1 MHECPRTT
9 RQHSLL
15 IGAAEA
21 TAATARAAM
30 AIGTVKAAEDP
41 CPDSEKFRLFQSGEG
56 PGSGTHRT
64 CRDRPSDQSF
74 EPEGRRLGPRQ
85 RRNMPTTMRPMRAT
99 TPPTAISTSSVWL
112 AAVANPAIEGPFD
125 DYWRLP

>member
-1 MHECPRTT
+1 MQECPRTT
-9 RQHSLL
+9 RQRSLL

-21 TAATARAAM
+21 TAAKAIAAM

-41 CPDSEKFRLFQSGEG
+41 CPDSEKSRLFQSGDE
-56 PGSGTHRT
+56 PGSGTPRT
-64 CRDRPSDQSF
+64 CRDRSSDRSL

-85 RRNMPTTMRPMRAT
+85 RRNMPITMRPMRAT
-99 TPPTAISTSSVWL
+99 TPSTAISTSSAWL
-112 AAVANPAIEGPFD
+112 AAVANPAIEVLFD